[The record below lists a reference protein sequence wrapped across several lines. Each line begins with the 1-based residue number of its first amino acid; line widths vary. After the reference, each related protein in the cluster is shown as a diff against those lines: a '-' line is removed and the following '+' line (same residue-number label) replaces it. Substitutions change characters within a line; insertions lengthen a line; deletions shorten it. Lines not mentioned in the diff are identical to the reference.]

1 MTPEG
6 VHWPTA
12 PPGFRLSEEPGV
24 RRGRFAVASVLAVAA
39 VKTSLQL
46 AFAARYG
53 WHRDT
58 LYYAVAGL
66 HLQGGYVEFP
76 PVTALISALARSL
89 FGWSLVGFRLFPIL
103 AGAGTVIVGAK
114 ITAELGGGR
123 RAQTIAAV
131 LIAFSPLML
140 GTNGLFQPVSFDQ
153 LTWLIVFWLAIR
165 LALGR
170 GSWLLLGVAAGIGLE
185 TKYSIAIPLV
195 LLTVTFA
202 IWRRDVLRTW
212 RFPAAIAI
220 AVLLLVPN
228 LIWEANH
235 AWVSVHWF
243 LHPPPSGSDET
254 RPQYI
259 FNTLLL
265 TQLIAVPVA
274 VAGIVFLIRER
285 ALRPFGWTI
294 VGTVVAFFLLGG
306 KSYYALPALLVAL
319 AAGAIGFERW
329 ASRRRL
335 IVVGAAYVALDLAL
349 LPLAIPVLPL
359 HTAEHWHIV
368 AARGDYQDEIGWP
381 GFVRQIHAHASG
393 ANVIITQNYGE
404 AGALEILGRGQHLP
418 PVASGD
424 VTFRYWRPQVTGRQ
438 ALTVGF
444 TKTAPPFC
452 RNDYRIVGKIQMPV
466 ANDER
471 GDIIARCTLR
481 NSLADV
487 WPQILRPL

>member
-1 MTPEG
+1 M
-6 VHWPTA
+6 
-12 PPGFRLSEEPGV
+12 PPGFRPGEEPGL

-39 VKTSLQL
+39 VKTGLQL

-103 AGAGTVIVGAK
+103 AGAGTVIVGAR
-114 ITAELGGGR
+114 ITAEVGGNR

-185 TKYSIAIPLV
+185 TKYSIAVPLV
-195 LLTVTFA
+195 LLIVTFA
-202 IWRRDVLRTW
+202 IWRRDVLGTW
-212 RFPAAIAI
+212 RFPAAVAI
-220 AVLLLVPN
+220 ALLLLVPN
-228 LIWEANH
+228 LIWEASH

-265 TQLIAVPVA
+265 TQLIAVPIA
-274 VAGIVFLIRER
+274 VAGVIFLIRER
-285 ALRPFGWTI
+285 TLRPLGWTI
-294 VGTVVAFFLLGG
+294 VGTVIAFFLLGG
-306 KSYYALPALLVAL
+306 KSYYAMPALLVAL
-319 AAGAIGFERW
+319 AAGAIGFDRW
-329 ASRRRL
+329 AGRRRL

-349 LPLAIPVLPL
+349 LPLAMPVLPL
-359 HTAEHWHIV
+359 NTAEHWHIV

-381 GFVRQIHAHASG
+381 GFVRQIHNHAAG

-404 AGALEILGRGQHLP
+404 AGALEILGRGQQLP

-424 VTFRYWRPQVTGRQ
+424 ATFRFWRPRITGRQ
-438 ALTVGF
+438 ALTIGF
-444 TKTAPPFC
+444 AKTAPPFC

-466 ANDER
+466 DNDER

-481 NSLADV
+481 NPLADV